1 MITEEESR
9 EYFTQIR
16 LILLQSK
23 LNWIVPQVEEEI
35 GNGKLDIKPLKEISL
50 RQASMFEVVS
60 EQKPKAA
67 SKENVSTSEAYT
79 SKEQLAILLN
89 ALEEISDIY
98 LLKNETLLLLKGFN
112 ENVTSVQF
120 VPPNSD
126 SAGPATNVVLRN
138 EDNDFET
145 FQKLKEIIGLIKQ
158 EI

>member
-9 EYFTQIR
+9 EYFIQIR
-16 LILLQSK
+16 LLLLQSK

-35 GNGKLDIKPLKEISL
+35 ASGRLASKPLKEISL
-50 RQASMFEVVS
+50 RQTSMFEVVS
-60 EQKPKAA
+60 ETKPQRS

-79 SKEQLAILLN
+79 FKEQLAILLN

-98 LLKNETLLLLKGFN
+98 LLKSETLLLLKGFN

-120 VPPNSD
+120 VSPHSD
-126 SAGPATNVVLRN
+126 TAESPTNAVLRN
-138 EDNDFET
+138 EDNDFDT
-145 FQKLKEIIGLIKQ
+145 FQKLKEIIGQIKQ